1 MVSNLPST
9 CSSAIWTFPQV
20 YVLEWL
26 TQKGSIDLHSSLS
39 LVPRLSPRQ
48 VAESW
53 VGPENKATIAHK

>member
-9 CSSAIWTFPQV
+9 CSSAIWTFSQV

-26 TQKGSIDLHSSLS
+26 TQKGSIDLRSSLS

-53 VGPENKATIAHK
+53 VGT